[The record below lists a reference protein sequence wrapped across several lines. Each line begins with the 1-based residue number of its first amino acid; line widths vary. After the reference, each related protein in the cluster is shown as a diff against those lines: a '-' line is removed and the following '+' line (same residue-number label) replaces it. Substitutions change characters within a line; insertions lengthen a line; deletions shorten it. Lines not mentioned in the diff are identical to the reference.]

1 MPLIA
6 KIAYRNLIRHLRR
19 TLLTVA
25 SISFGLAV
33 VLWLQCLLAGRNKH
47 IIQSITSTYIGQV
60 QVYRKEY
67 LKDHVINFS
76 FPEVPKGFAEM
87 LPKGSRFSPRMHL
100 PALVSSGEAS
110 TPMILEGIDPES
122 ESTIT
127 TIKQSLKEGSFLEPD
142 LTPECESHQIYIGR
156 AMADILNV
164 KVGNKIVILAQAT
177 DGSLGNDLFR
187 VKGIYDSGSPQFN
200 KTYAF
205 APMSCVKKVGA
216 LTGIHEITIQL
227 PFEADDSL
235 VREKLSA
242 LLPTG
247 LVVTTWRQA
256 VPNMAAMVKF
266 NDAMLLMISTI
277 LFTVITFGI
286 VNSLLMSVF
295 ERTREF
301 GTMISLGTTPAQ
313 VRLMVVAESLFMAI
327 ASTVFGIILGGAAV
341 LYHRKFGFDLRPFLG
356 EAKSI
361 DNFLLDLTVYPEFKF
376 VPFLKATS
384 ITILFVLC
392 AGLYPAIRA
401 SRLNPNDAM
410 RGN

>member
-1 MPLIA
+1 MLLIA

-19 TLLTVA
+19 TVLTVA

-33 VLWLQCLLAGRNKH
+33 ILWLQCLLAGRNQT
-47 IIQSITSTYIGQV
+47 IIKSITSTYIGQV
-60 QVYRKEY
+60 QVFKKEY
-67 LKDHVINFS
+67 LKDRVINFT
-76 FPEVPKGFAEM
+76 FPGVPPGFAEM
-87 LPKGSRFSPRMHL
+87 LPQGSHFSPRMHL

-110 TPMILEGIDPES
+110 TPIVLEGIEPEA
-122 ESTIT
+122 ESAIT
-127 TIKQSLKEGSFLEPD
+127 TIRTSLKEGAFLDPD
-142 LTPECESHQIYIGR
+142 PTPDCQSRQIYIGK
-156 AMADILNV
+156 AMADLLNV

-200 KTYAF
+200 KTFAF
-205 APMSCVKKVGA
+205 APASCVKKVGVLA
-216 LTGIHEITIQL
+216 GIHEITIQL
-227 PFEADDSL
+227 PTEVSDTRVQEILKAH
-235 VREKLSA
+235 
-242 LLPTG
+242 LPPEFT
-247 LVVTTWRQA
+247 VTTWRQA

-301 GTMISLGTTPAQ
+301 GTMISLGTTPGQ
-313 VRLMVVAESLFMAI
+313 VRTMVVAESLFMAL
-327 ASTVFGIILGGAAV
+327 ASALFGIVLGGAAV
-341 LYHRKFGFDLRPFLG
+341 LYHQKFGFDLRPFLG

-361 DNFLLDLTVYPEFKF
+361 DNFQLELTIYPAFEFIA
-376 VPFLKATS
+376 FLKATFV
-384 ITILFVLC
+384 TIFVVLC

-401 SRLNPNDAM
+401 SKLNPHDAM
-410 RGN
+410 R